1 MSDRFA
7 FAVMAVC
14 KQKGFQIP
22 EDVAVIGFNN
32 DAVGELTTPSLSTIS
47 QNSFNMGEVAARLL
61 LRELESKEPFQ
72 PETII
77 LPTELVIR
85 ESTMKVKK

>member
-1 MSDRFA
+1 
-7 FAVMAVC
+7 
-14 KQKGFQIP
+14 
-22 EDVAVIGFNN
+22 
-32 DAVGELTTPSLSTIS
+32 
-47 QNSFNMGEVAARLL
+47 MGEVAARLL